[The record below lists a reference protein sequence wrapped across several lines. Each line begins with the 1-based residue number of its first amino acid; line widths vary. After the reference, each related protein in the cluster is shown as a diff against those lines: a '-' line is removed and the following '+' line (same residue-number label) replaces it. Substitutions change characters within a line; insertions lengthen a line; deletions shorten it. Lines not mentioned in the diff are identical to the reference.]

1 MDRVR
6 STAMVFSKQWD
17 PLNGSILKKQTRTN
31 MYENF
36 DRVMIRCFIRF

>member
-17 PLNGSILKKQTRTN
+17 PLNGLILKKQNRIQR
-31 MYENF
+31 YDNF
-36 DRVMIRCFIRF
+36 DRVIIRCIELL